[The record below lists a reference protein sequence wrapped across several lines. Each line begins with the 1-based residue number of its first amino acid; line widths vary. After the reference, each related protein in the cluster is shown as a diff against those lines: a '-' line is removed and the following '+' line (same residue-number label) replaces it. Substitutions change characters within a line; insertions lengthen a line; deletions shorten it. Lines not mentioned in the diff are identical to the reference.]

1 MRCELSFWFVCG
13 TGSPETVA
21 MKSWPELA
29 VKINRR
35 VGPGCPAATSQI
47 RIMPK
52 SFFTLMACE
61 IIIEVCYK
69 MFAADVAALIASAFN
84 NNNER
89 FLDTKQRRKLYR
101 RKSQGSRCSS
111 FCLFFLTLSVLISIV
126 SL

>member
-1 MRCELSFWFVCG
+1 MRCELSFWF
-13 TGSPETVA
+13 A

-61 IIIEVCYK
+61 IIMEVCYK
-69 MFAADVAALIASAFN
+69 IFAADVAALIASAFN
-84 NNNER
+84 NNNNER
-89 FLDTKQRRKLYR
+89 FFDTKQRRKLYR

-111 FCLFFLTLSVLISIV
+111 FYFVFS
-126 SL
+126 